1 MPRHPK
7 GPRLWLQPERFDE
20 RRGMRNEAVW
30 VIRDGSRKIST
41 GCGAGALQDAEAA
54 LSRYL
59 VAKHDPA
66 AAARAQSDDPLIA
79 DILSMYLDH
88 KAEAQKRPAEVR
100 ARVARLLAWWQTR
113 RCSEIRPSSCQ
124 DYAKTRGTGAAR
136 RELEDLRAA
145 LRHAWK
151 ERVLTHPIP
160 VELPQAGPPR
170 ERWLTRSEVARLL
183 WAAWRLREKQRR
195 VRGDGRGEAAAD
207 EAVATDRHTA
217 RHVARFIL
225 VALYTGTRAGAVCA
239 AAIRPTVGHGY
250 VDLERGVLY
259 RRPPGTRESKKRTPP
274 VGLDSRLLAHLRR
287 WEARGLSKSF
297 VVEWNGRP
305 VERVHKAFRAV
316 REAAGLGPDV
326 TPHILRHTAA
336 TWGMQNRADSYALS
350 GMLGMTLETLQTV
363 YGHHHPDH
371 NRQAAAAIAL
381 RPKRERPTDTD
392 RNDGTDR
399 ERPTAKPA

>member
-7 GPRLWLQPERFDE
+7 GPRLWLQPERIDAG
-20 RRGMRNEAVW
+20 RGMRNEAVW

-41 GCGAGALQDAEAA
+41 GCGAGALPDAEAA
-54 LSRYL
+54 LRRYL

-66 AAARAQSDDPLIA
+66 ASARAQSSDPLIA

-100 ARVARLLAWWQTR
+100 ARVGRLLAWWQTR

-124 DYAKTRGTGAAR
+124 DYAKGRGDGAAR

-151 ERVLTHPIP
+151 ERVLSHPIP
-160 VELPQAGPPR
+160 VDLPQAGPPR
-170 ERWLTRSEVARLL
+170 ERWLTRAEVARLI
-183 WAAWRLREKQRR
+183 WAAWRLREKQKRIR
-195 VRGDGRGEAAAD
+195 RGEDSGPAR
-207 EAVATDRHTA
+207 ETDRYTA

-239 AAIRPTVGHGY
+239 AAIRPTVGHAY
-250 VDLERGVLY
+250 VDLDRGVLY
-259 RRPPGTRESKKRTPP
+259 RRAPGTRESKKRTPP
-274 VGLDSRLLAHLRR
+274 VGLDRRLLAHLRR
-287 WEARGLSKSF
+287 WEAKGLSKSF
-297 VVEWNGRP
+297 VVEWNGQP

-336 TWGMQNRADSYALS
+336 TWGMQNRADPYALS
-350 GMLGMTLETLQTV
+350 GMLGMTLETLQNV

-371 NRQAAAAIAL
+371 NRAAAAAIAL

-392 RNDGTDR
+392 RNDRT
-399 ERPTAKPA
+399 EQEQPATQAR